1 MKNIAVLDCLLGD
14 NGKGHFTH
22 HFSPQ
27 YDWVI
32 RHAGSENC
40 GHVIYRDGKK
50 YTHHYLPSADYRCKT
65 VKSYLA
71 SGMYIN
77 LDNLLAEI
85 ELFEKDFPGMAKT
98 IYVDIDAFTIH
109 KGHIYTDQTQNA
121 GLGSTGKGVGPAAV
135 TKYTRNGSRVY
146 TDMNE
151 GAEVI
156 QKLKALGVTFTS
168 VLAMKKEFEKSRL
181 LFEGSQ
187 GVLLDINAGLY
198 PYVTAGDCTVSGIA
212 ASGFN
217 FIKLDRVYG
226 MLKPYVTK
234 AGSPGLLPTE
244 MSEEDAS
251 TWRTLG
257 GEIGATTG
265 KPRRIGY
272 LDLPMLKY
280 GILKGGITHLIVCKM
295 DIPEGQRSIK
305 TCVSYGKEV
314 YSPND
319 FNNVKPEYLDLPC
332 WKDSKNS
339 TQTSAFLKFIEGYTK
354 TPIEFISTGVKPEDV
369 LNLTAVVSSG
379 DRLMDPFE
387 FLTN

>member
-22 HFSPQ
+22 HFSPK

-77 LDNLLAEI
+77 LENLLAEI
-85 ELFEKDFPGMAKT
+85 LLFEKDFPGVGES
-98 IYVDIDAFTIH
+98 IYVDMDAFTISS
-109 KGHIYTDQTQNA
+109 GHIDLDKAHNT
-121 GLGSTGKGVGPAAV
+121 GVGSTGKGVGPAAV
-135 TKYTRNGSRVY
+135 SKYSRNGSRVY
-146 TDMNE
+146 NYMNDD
-151 GAEVI
+151 AEVI
-156 QKLKALGVTFTS
+156 KKLKAVGVTFTT
-168 VLAMKKEFEKSRL
+168 VLAMKEEFEKSRL

-187 GVLLDINAGLY
+187 GVMLDINAGLY

-217 FIKLDRVYG
+217 FVKLDRVYG
-226 MLKPYVTK
+226 MMKPYVTK
-234 AGSPGLLPTE
+234 AGSPGPLPTE
-244 MSEEDAS
+244 MSSEDAIQ
-251 TWRTLG
+251 WRELG

-280 GILKGGITHLIVCKM
+280 GIQKGGITHLIVCKM

-314 YSPND
+314 FSPSD
-319 FNNVKPEYLDLPC
+319 FNNVNPTYLDLPC
-332 WKDSKNS
+332 WKDSKDAN
-339 TQTSAFLKFIEGYTK
+339 QTRSFLKYVESFTK
-354 TPIEFISTGVKPEDV
+354 TPIEYISTGVKPEDV
-369 LNLTAVVSSG
+369 ISLAPKEPNT
-379 DRLMDPFE
+379 RLMDPFE